1 MKDWPT
7 VLRGMDLVM
16 VRPMKPPAE
25 ENPKPI
31 VRKAVVDAGLVAF
44 LERAH
49 HQGGS
54 VTILLNDPD
63 RFTDSRTALEVVLEV
78 AEKHCLSPDY
88 RVLFATGSHS
98 FSVDQ
103 MRRHETRVLPRAGNL
118 LFEKAWHNC
127 RSTDT
132 ARPAEKAPLHDWVV
146 GGEHL
151 LVIGSMEPH
160 YFAGVTGAHK
170 TLTVGVMSY
179 ESLCNNHCHAMSRL
193 ARGLRTHGNPV
204 HEGIAAIVNQLTSSG
219 KNVFAI
225 NEVLVEQSIV
235 ACFAGGPLESLE
247 QGLPLVRNIYSHGL
261 KETADLA
268 VACVGP
274 PLNKSLYQ
282 ADKGIKNVENAVR
295 DGGVILL
302 DASCREGIGIDRFM
316 QLMRR
321 APTYEEALAVVGAEG
336 YRLGDHKAV
345 RLRALTQKRGV
356 RLGIISR
363 HLGRQEVRV
372 AGLEPFVDAVA
383 AVRWARETLG
393 SEKIRAVL
401 VEDAGNTTVTLQ
413 D

>member
-7 VLRGMDLVM
+7 VLRGMDVVM
-16 VRPMKPPAE
+16 VHPKKPSAG
-25 ENPKPI
+25 ENPKRI
-31 VRKAVVDAGLVAF
+31 VRKAVLDAGLVAF
-44 LERAH
+44 LEQAH
-49 HQGGS
+49 HRGRS

-78 AEKHCLSPDY
+78 AEKRGLPPDY

-103 MRRHETRVLPRAGNL
+103 MRRHEEQVLPRAGTF
-118 LFEKAWHNC
+118 LFETQWHNC
-127 RSTDT
+127 RSPDT
-132 ARPAEKAPLHDWVV
+132 VRSTGKAHLNEWVV

-179 ESLCNNHCHAMSRL
+179 ESLCNNHCHAMTRL

-204 HEGIAAIVNQLTSSG
+204 HEGIAAIVNHLTSAG
-219 KNVFAI
+219 KSVFAI
-225 NEVLVEQSIV
+225 NEVLVEQRIV
-235 ACFAGGPLESLE
+235 GCFAGGPLESLE
-247 QGLPLVRNIYSHGL
+247 QGLPLVRNIYSHCL
-261 KETADLA
+261 NQTADLV

-302 DASCREGIGIDRFM
+302 DASCHEGIGIDRFM

-321 APTYEEALAVVGAEG
+321 ASTVEEALAVVEAEG
-336 YRLGDHKAV
+336 YCLGDHKAV
-345 RLRALTQKRGV
+345 RLRALTQRRGV
-356 RLGIISR
+356 CLGIISR
-363 HLGRQEVRV
+363 HLGELEARL
-372 AGLEPFVDAVA
+372 AGLERFADSSA
-383 AVRWARETLG
+383 AVRWAREKLG

>member
-1 MKDWPT
+1 MTNWRNALGGFD
-7 VLRGMDLVM
+7 VLM
-16 VRPMKPPAE
+16 VRPMTPLTD
-25 ENPKPI
+25 ENPKRI
-31 VRKAVVDAGLVAF
+31 LQKAVLDAGLVEF
-44 LERAH
+44 LEQADQRA
-49 HQGGS
+49 S
-54 VTILLNDPD
+54 PVTLLLNDPD
-63 RFTDSRTALEVVLEV
+63 RFTDSRTALEVVLQV
-78 AEKHCLSPDY
+78 AEEHNLQPHY
-88 RVLFATGSHS
+88 RALFATGSHS
-98 FSVDQ
+98 FSADQ
-103 MRRHETRVLPRAGNL
+103 MHRHEEQVLPRAGEF

-127 RSTDT
+127 RNPDT
-132 ARPAEKAPLHDWVV
+132 VSATGEVHLHKWVAEA
-146 GGEHL
+146 EHL

-193 ARGLRTHGNPV
+193 AGGLKTHGNPV
-204 HEGIAAIVNQLTSSG
+204 HEGIAATVSNLISNGRS
-219 KNVFAI
+219 VFAV
-225 NEVLVEQSIV
+225 NEVLVEQRIV
-235 ACFAGGPLESLE
+235 GCFAGGPLESLE
-247 QGLPLVRNIYSHGL
+247 SGLPLVREIYSHCLG
-261 KETADLA
+261 EEADLA

-302 DASCREGIGIDRFM
+302 DASCHEGIGIDRFM
-316 QLMRR
+316 QLMKR
-321 APTYEEALAVVGAEG
+321 ASSYEDAVDLVRAEG

-363 HLGRQEVRV
+363 HLGKQEARV
-372 AGLEPFVDAVA
+372 AGLEPFADAAA

-393 SEKIRAVL
+393 SEGTKAVL
-401 VEDAGNTTVTLQ
+401 VEDAGNTTLTLQ